1 MRHSDCDAGPR
12 DDSAEREASEV
23 GRRVEIG
30 HMGLQRRSCDIAG
43 RWDVLQDRGKQWSQ
57 ICTVGHVAVAGPVS
71 DARPALAEAYTTG
84 KSRASLLSSSSRSTN
99 SSYVSSTT
107 SAIRASCRST
117 LLITTTMGSLFAS
130 ALRSTKRVWGSGPQR
145 HPPAAGHHRPS
156 PGHAQPRRRNRRA
169 PACR

>member
-1 MRHSDCDAGPR
+1 MCCRIVANSGAR
-12 DDSAEREASEV
+12 SALS
-23 GRRVEIG
+23 GISPLLG
-30 HMGLQRRSCDIAG
+30 G
-43 RWDVLQDRGKQWSQ
+43 
-57 ICTVGHVAVAGPVS
+57 VS

-130 ALRSTKRVWGSGPQR
+130 ALRSTKRVWGSGPSEASTSSR
-145 HPPAAGHHRPS
+145 TPSTISRPRSTSPPKSACPGVSMMLMVTVEPS
-156 PGHAQPRRRNRRA
+156 GAW
-169 PACR
+169 CRTAVFLARMVMPFSRSRSMESITLFLTV